1 MAASNCE
8 DCTYYVYDEEYDC
21 CDCTINLDEDET
33 VKYMQGSFYDCP
45 YYQRYDEYKIVE
57 KQN

>member
-1 MAASNCE
+1 MPGSNCD
-8 DCTYYVYDEEYDC
+8 DCTYNVYDDEYDC
-21 CDCTINLDEDET
+21 YGCSINLDEDEA
-33 VKYMQGSFYDCP
+33 VRYMEGSFADCP